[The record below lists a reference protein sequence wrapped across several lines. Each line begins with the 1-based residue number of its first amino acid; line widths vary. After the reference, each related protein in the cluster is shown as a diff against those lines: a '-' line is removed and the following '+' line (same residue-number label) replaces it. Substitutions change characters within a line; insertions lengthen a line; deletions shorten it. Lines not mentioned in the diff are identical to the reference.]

1 MLNVI
6 VSGNLHIVWVSLFI
20 FNYKTFSIHIVGGIG
35 VETIL
40 IWRTNDGELI
50 SIFVGS
56 NWDIDFPVEKLIQNV
71 VWVIL
76 EVNEINLAHNYP
88 LDILFD
94 I

>member
-20 FNYKTFSIHIVGGIG
+20 LYYKTFSIHIVGGIG